1 TRADVGP
8 PSRFLHFEQTG
19 PLDKDCRYRQTSD
32 ACDNR
37 GGLSLKAPFSL
48 LEEGLVSQQKPGSP
62 DTDAPDS
69 PAAEHKPTFGD
80 IFGNREAATFLA
92 AFCLSNAGAML
103 NRVAVTFLVWNNT
116 GSSALAAA
124 SFAISFAPY
133 LGLAQ

>member
-1 TRADVGP
+1 M
-8 PSRFLHFEQTG
+8 
-19 PLDKDCRYRQTSD
+19 
-32 ACDNR
+32 
-37 GGLSLKAPFSL
+37 
-48 LEEGLVSQQKPGSP
+48 SQQKPGSP

-133 LGLAQ
+133 LGLAQILGAVVDR